1 MQERKPSSVSMAT
14 IKARHSVRS
23 FTDEPINPEQISALN
38 ELIAQCNV
46 AGNLHLQ
53 LVIDEPNAFGRSKLA
68 HYGKFNN
75 VRNYLCLVGA
85 KASNTEERLGY
96 YGEQFVL
103 TAQAMG
109 LNTCWVGLTFSK
121 KNALVEVADSE
132 KLYALIAIGH
142 GTTQGANHKI
152 KTPQQ
157 VAPAYDSAP
166 EWFKRGVDCALLA
179 PTAVNQQKFQFKL
192 LPDNSVQANTAWGF
206 FSRMDLGIAKL
217 HFEIGAADHS
227 VVWAEK

>member
-1 MQERKPSSVSMAT
+1 MQEKNPFSVSKAT
-14 IKARHSVRS
+14 IEARHSVRS
-23 FTDEPINPEQISALN
+23 FTDEPLTPEQISALN
-38 ELIAQCNV
+38 RLIDQCNA

-53 LVIDEPNAFGRSKLA
+53 LAINEPNAFGRSKMA

-75 VRNYLCLVGA
+75 VSNYLCLVGQ
-85 KASNTEERLGY
+85 KGTDTEERLGY

-103 TAQAMG
+103 TAQEMG

-121 KNALVEVADSE
+121 KNTLAEVADGE
-132 KLYALIAIGH
+132 KLYALIALGH
-142 GTTQGANHKI
+142 GVTQGATHKI

-166 EWFKRGVDCALLA
+166 EWFKQGVDCALLA
-179 PTAVNQQKFQFKL
+179 PTAVNQQKFQFNL
-192 LPDNSVQANTAWGF
+192 QPDGSVQATTAWGF

-227 VVWAEK
+227 VVWVKK